1 METDIEKKYFAMK
14 KAMVSPL
21 ESITQIYQSFLDFID
36 SAQFS
41 PFTLRI
47 AEIEGLFM
55 EQTHDRDSL
64 ERILR
69 EELKTRISKLYEP
82 TRQHVEKLS
91 LF

>member
-1 METDIEKKYFAMK
+1 M
-14 KAMVSPL
+14 
-21 ESITQIYQSFLDFID
+21 
-36 SAQFS
+36 
-41 PFTLRI
+41 
-47 AEIEGLFM
+47 EGLFM

-82 TRQHVEKLS
+82 TRQHIEKLS

>member
-1 METDIEKKYFAMK
+1 
-14 KAMVSPL
+14 
-21 ESITQIYQSFLDFID
+21 
-36 SAQFS
+36 
-41 PFTLRI
+41 
-47 AEIEGLFM
+47 M